1 MAKHKSIKPPDYL
14 KRKLQTAWL
23 VPILLVLVGTVWLAF
38 RHNTGSYTTEGT
50 VEYIESYMSSPT
62 KFNDFQG
69 KLDCNGVEDMGWY
82 DKDNQI
88 LINVGRVQLSFEK
101 DYFESEHNQMLL
113 QRIGISCTK
122 NSSTGEYKLYWGG
135 EEIPKMYNN

>member
-69 KLDCNGVEDMGWY
+69 KLDCNVVEDMGWY
-82 DKDNQI
+82 D
-88 LINVGRVQLSFEK
+88 
-101 DYFESEHNQMLL
+101 
-113 QRIGISCTK
+113 
-122 NSSTGEYKLYWGG
+122 
-135 EEIPKMYNN
+135 